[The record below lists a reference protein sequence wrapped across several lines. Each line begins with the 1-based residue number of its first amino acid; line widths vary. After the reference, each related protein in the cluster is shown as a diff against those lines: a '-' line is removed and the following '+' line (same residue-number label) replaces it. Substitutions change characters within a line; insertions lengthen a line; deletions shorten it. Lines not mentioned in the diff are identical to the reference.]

1 MKETAQAYAEVE
13 YIINSFNEYEKGL
26 IPEEIKQVISE
37 FKDNEYVVNIDL
49 NLPLEE
55 QNILKETAT
64 ILIMLY
70 LKYICQDEQ
79 EKLDLVKDLELNDE
93 IAKTLDNKK
102 LGLESLF
109 KDVPKRNE
117 VTELPIIVE
126 EKQSI
131 FRKILDRIS
140 KLFGRT

>member
-13 YIINSFNEYEKGL
+13 YIINSFSQDEKYL
-26 IPEEIKQVISE
+26 IPEEVKQVFSA
-37 FKDNEYVVNIDL
+37 FKDNEYVVNIDF

-79 EKLDLVKDLELNDE
+79 EKLDLVKELKLNDE
-93 IAKTLDNKK
+93 IAKTLENEK

-109 KDVPKRNE
+109 KDVPKRDE
-117 VTELPIIVE
+117 IGELPIIVE
-126 EKQSI
+126 EKKHI

-140 KLFGRT
+140 RLFGRT